1 MVMDLAKTLEGLS
14 AAATQGEW
22 KHTFHAE
29 QPSFGEI
36 TIPTKTGYLETI
48 LEVCGSNNALWRDAP
63 DDGESEFKANGD
75 FVAALVNAYRTGQ
88 LIVAQA
94 GDVEAVAMAMHHS
107 ATWDR
112 WEDAHE
118 NEKQHYRQLAQ
129 SAMPSLAAKDV
140 EIARLR
146 EALSNVTKPI
156 GYLQRRAE
164 AEGSRLNGMAY
175 QIANDIAFVQSIAR
189 QALGDEA

>member
-1 MVMDLAKTLEGLS
+1 MDLAKTLEGLS
-14 AAATQGEW
+14 AAALEAVKVTEYKYFGDYELSHDEGEAVD
-22 KHTFHAE
+22 T
-29 QPSFGEI
+29 
-36 TIPTKTGYLETI
+36 
-48 LEVCGSNNALWRDAP
+48 
-63 DDGESEFKANGD
+63 
-75 FVAALVNAYRTGQ
+75 LVGFARIVTEHLRNGQ

-94 GDVEAVAMAMHHS
+94 GVQCVGCEGKPAPENNPCAVCGL
-107 ATWDR
+107 T
-112 WEDAHE
+112 
-118 NEKQHYRQLAQ
+118 
-129 SAMPSLAAKDV
+129 AMPSLAAKDV